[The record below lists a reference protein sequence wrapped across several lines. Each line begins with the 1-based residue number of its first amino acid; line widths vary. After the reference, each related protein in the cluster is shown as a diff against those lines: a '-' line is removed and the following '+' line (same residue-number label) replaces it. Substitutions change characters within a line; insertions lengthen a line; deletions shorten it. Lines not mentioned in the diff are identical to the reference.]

1 VTGRRLRGD
10 AGFTLPELL
19 TTMWIAM
26 VILLAGFALLDF
38 VMKRANETEQR
49 VEATQRGRIAMDLIT
64 RQLRSEVCLDANG
77 TSPILDGSATQ
88 VTFYADLGNSTASSL
103 PEKHVLTF
111 NAAAGEITE
120 SVAQPIAGNPVT
132 WAAPKTRKVL
142 ANVTQDGTTPVFQYF
157 PYDPTR
163 SASLTALTTPLA
175 KTDIPKVARIRIS
188 YRTTPLR
195 NARAPVAVP
204 LSDDVYLRVVN
215 PNPPE
220 PVVGTYNPTPS
231 CS

>member
-1 VTGRRLRGD
+1 MTAHRLRGD

-26 VILLAGFALLDF
+26 VILLAGFALLEF
-38 VMKRANETEQR
+38 VMKRATETEQR
-49 VEATQRGRIAMDLIT
+49 VEATQRGRIGMDLIT
-64 RQLRSEVCLDANG
+64 RQLRSEVCLDANTPPIVDG
-77 TSPILDGSATQ
+77 TATQ

-111 NAAAGEITE
+111 NSATKEITE
-120 SVAQPIAGNPVT
+120 DVYQPIAGKPVT
-132 WAAPKTRKVL
+132 WKTPTTRKL
-142 ANVTQDGTTPVFQYF
+142 ITGVTQDSGTPVFQYF

-163 SASLTALTTPLA
+163 TVTTALATPLKA
-175 KTDIPKVARIRIS
+175 SGNVPKVARITIS
-188 YRTTPLR
+188 YRTVPLR
-195 NARAPVAVP
+195 NARADVAVP
-204 LSDDVYLRVVN
+204 LADDVYLRVVN

-220 PVVGTYNPTPS
+220 PVVGTYTPTPT